1 MAITRRKTEEVR
13 QSILKDGTAIDCVVW
28 SILDGDQ
35 VVGEACATYK
45 TATQR
50 TFDAHMTVDGITVT
64 VEGIRSIAK
73 AVRALTDKLTAAQV
87 EAAAANDSDETEANI
102 EIVEAEEAETTA

>member
-1 MAITRRKTEEVR
+1 MAITRRKTEEIR
-13 QSILKDGTAIDCVVW
+13 QSVLKDGSAVDCVVW
-28 SILDGDQ
+28 SILDNGN

-45 TATQR
+45 TKTQR

-73 AVRALTDKLTAAQV
+73 AVRALTEKLTAAQA
-87 EAAAANDSDETEANI
+87 EATENDSADANI
-102 EIVEAEEAETTA
+102 EIVESEDATA

>member
-1 MAITRRKTEEVR
+1 MAITRRKTEEIR
-13 QSILKDGTAIDCVVW
+13 QSVLKDGSAIDCVVW
-28 SILDGDQ
+28 AILDNDN

-73 AVRALTDKLTAAQV
+73 AVRALTDQLTAAQA
-87 EAAAANDSDETEANI
+87 EAAESDSEDANI
-102 EIVEAEEAETTA
+102 EIVESEDATA